1 MYPFLLIRL
10 SFFNLEKIFL
20 LLKIKRCEIVVFF
33 KLSAWKLLTAQQF
46 LDRSFVACIL
56 MVLL

>member
-10 SFFNLEKIFL
+10 SFFNLEKVF

-33 KLSAWKLLTAQQF
+33 
-46 LDRSFVACIL
+46 
-56 MVLL
+56 